1 MRLEEMGEV
10 QIEVI
15 FPMIVSLLLLLVTV
29 GNSNNKEK
37 IIGKIRGAG
46 LLQCADVV
54 QGLRDTIIGGRG
66 FVERGMELLYNSTGV

>member
-1 MRLEEMGEV
+1 MGEV
-10 QIEVI
+10 QIEG
-15 FPMIVSLLLLLVTV
+15 VTEGAQV
-29 GNSNNKEK
+29 AFGNSNNKEK

-54 QGLRDTIIGGRG
+54 QGLRDTIISGRG